1 MNAAWIAAA
10 EALVGVM
17 EQENAALAAM
27 DLGAAAA
34 LTDAKAAAA
43 EALAVAIGGG
53 GGGAAAL
60 AVRCGA
66 GRGRAVA
73 ARLEVLT
80 VENDALLKRALAAQG
95 AVIRLLVDT
104 ARRARGGASRY
115 TAQGT
120 AAGTRASP
128 MALSARA

>member
-34 LTDAKAAAA
+34 LTDAKATAAD
-43 EALAVAIGGG
+43 ALAAVIGGAG
-53 GGGAAAL
+53 GGTEAS
-60 AVRCGA
+60 AVRC
-66 GRGRAVA
+66 RAVA